1 LKVQEAKCAK
11 QILQIYT
18 ISTRNFLVLVT
29 MLMKDYNLIGRL
41 KSVKRFF
48 LLDQSDFLDQ
58 FIDLADEDLRRPVS
72 KTVQVKKNACIL
84 TIFYFG
90 RGADFS
96 IKLIAVL

>member
-1 LKVQEAKCAK
+1 
-11 QILQIYT
+11 
-18 ISTRNFLVLVT
+18 

-72 KTVQVKKNACIL
+72 KTVQVKNACIL
-84 TIFYFG
+84 TMFYFG

-96 IKLIAVL
+96 IKLITVL

>member
-1 LKVQEAKCAK
+1 
-11 QILQIYT
+11 
-18 ISTRNFLVLVT
+18 

-72 KTVQVKKNACIL
+72 KTVQVKKDRV
-84 TIFYFG
+84 Y
-90 RGADFS
+90 D
-96 IKLIAVL
+96 V